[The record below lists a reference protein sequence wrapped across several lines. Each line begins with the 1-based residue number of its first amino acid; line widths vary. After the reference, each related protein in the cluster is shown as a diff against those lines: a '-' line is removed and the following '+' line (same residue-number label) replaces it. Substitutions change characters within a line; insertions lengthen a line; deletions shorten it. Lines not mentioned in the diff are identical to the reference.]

1 MTREELYG
9 KELEVDASGSK
20 EAEVVLPDKELIQEP
35 KRKEKNFTDDQKK
48 AIEFIDKDM
57 LVSASAG
64 SGKTTVM
71 VEKIIRYL
79 EKGGINE
86 DDTTTQE
93 KENEEKKGDIT
104 RVIVLTFTR
113 ASAADMKEKLTKEL
127 SDAIRKGVK
136 EASHF
141 RKQLDNLP
149 FAYIGTIMK

>member
-1 MTREELYG
+1 MTKEELYG

-20 EAEVVLPDKELIQEP
+20 EAEVALPDKELIQEP

-104 RVIVLTFTR
+104 R
-113 ASAADMKEKLTKEL
+113 
-127 SDAIRKGVK
+127 
-136 EASHF
+136 
-141 RKQLDNLP
+141 
-149 FAYIGTIMK
+149 